1 MALEYFPCYHSYL
14 KKCEKLTDQELGRLF
29 RALMI
34 YSETGERQALAGRES
49 IAFDFIADD
58 IDRAKQNYS
67 ELCDRNQKNIRKRYD
82 RIPSNTTVYE
92 TYQSETKTESKT
104 KSKTKSKRESKAKR
118 DDEDASASGAHLLE
132 AYRSAFIEECP
143 SLPQPSETGKWT
155 AARKQAIR
163 AKGMTPDEMRAV
175 FAKVQQSDFLSG
187 RSQKWEGCSLDW
199 ILKPANW
206 QKIREGNYDNKSPQL
221 SPRQPSYDLA
231 ALADIDLTQI

>member
-1 MALEYFPCYHSYL
+1 MALEYFPCYHSYRR
-14 KKCEKLTDQELGRLF
+14 KIAKLSDQEVGRLF
-29 RALMI
+29 RSLLE
-34 YSETGERQALAGRES
+34 YSETGEAPELAGRES
-49 IAFDFIADD
+49 VAFDFIADD

-67 ELCDRNQKNIRKRYD
+67 ELCDRNRENGKKKYD
-82 RIPSNTTVYE
+82 RLPSHATACE
-92 TYQSETKTESKT
+92 TCQSESKT
-104 KSKTKSKRESKAKR
+104 KSKSKREKESKAKR

-187 RSQKWEGCSLDW
+187 RSQKWDGCSLDW

-221 SPRQPSYDLA
+221 SPRQPSYDLT